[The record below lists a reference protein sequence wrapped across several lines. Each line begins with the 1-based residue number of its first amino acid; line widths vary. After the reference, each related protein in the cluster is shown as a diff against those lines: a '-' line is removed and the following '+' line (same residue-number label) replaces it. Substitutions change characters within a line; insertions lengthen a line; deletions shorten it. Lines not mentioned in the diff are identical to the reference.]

1 MRVIDDILDLV
12 LLIAVVAE
20 MVTVMVL
27 TAQSFNENKDVAYQT
42 EDKTLTIMN
51 GDNSVDITVQ
61 DKLSGAEIISIISM
75 LSDSTNLKYHTIILP
90 NYDRIVIT
98 ENYNDNIADYIA
110 RTQAAISVNDFYIIT
125 YNSADSLKITKQ

>member
-27 TAQSFNENKDVAYQT
+27 TAQSFNENKNVAYQT

-75 LSDSTNLKYHTIILP
+75 LSDSANLKYHTIVLP
-90 NYDRIVIT
+90 NNDRIVIT

>member
-27 TAQSFNENKDVAYQT
+27 TAQSFNENKDVASQT
-42 EDKTLTIMN
+42 EDQTLTIMN

-75 LSDSTNLKYHTIILP
+75 LSDSANLKYHTIVLP
-90 NYDRIVIT
+90 NNDRIVIT

>member
-75 LSDSTNLKYHTIILP
+75 LSDSANLKYHTIVLP
-90 NYDRIVIT
+90 NNDRIVIT
-98 ENYNDNIADYIA
+98 ENYNDNVADYIA

>member
-75 LSDSTNLKYHTIILP
+75 LSDSANLKYHTIVLP
-90 NYDRIVIT
+90 NNDRIVIT

>member
-12 LLIAVVAE
+12 LLIVVVAE

-75 LSDSTNLKYHTIILP
+75 LSDSTNLKYHTIVLP
-90 NYDRIVIT
+90 NYDKIVIT

-125 YNSADSLKITKQ
+125 YSSADSLKITKQ